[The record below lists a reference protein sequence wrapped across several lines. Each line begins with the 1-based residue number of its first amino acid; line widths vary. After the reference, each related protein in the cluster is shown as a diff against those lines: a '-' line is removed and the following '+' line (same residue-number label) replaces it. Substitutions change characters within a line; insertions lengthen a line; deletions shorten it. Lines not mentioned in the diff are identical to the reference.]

1 MITVKPLNIKD
12 INEIRKMDD
21 MSGFYVAQW
30 VEEMD
35 ENNDYSWGIYDDNI
49 LMGYCTIGYADDVYH
64 VIEQHPLYNNNA
76 YLLSD
81 VYMKPEYRHKNFGL
95 KLITETI
102 QKRFA
107 LESKQPVFLEV
118 MYDDLKNF
126 YAKAGFTTIDDTECM
141 IYIPES
147 E

>member
-1 MITVKPLNIKD
+1 
-12 INEIRKMDD
+12 
-21 MSGFYVAQW
+21 
-30 VEEMD
+30 
-35 ENNDYSWGIYDDNI
+35 
-49 LMGYCTIGYADDVYH
+49 
-64 VIEQHPLYNNNA
+64 
-76 YLLSD
+76 
-81 VYMKPEYRHKNFGL
+81 MKPEYRHENFGL

-107 LESKQPVFLEV
+107 LELKQPVFLEV
-118 MYDDLKNF
+118 MYDELKNF